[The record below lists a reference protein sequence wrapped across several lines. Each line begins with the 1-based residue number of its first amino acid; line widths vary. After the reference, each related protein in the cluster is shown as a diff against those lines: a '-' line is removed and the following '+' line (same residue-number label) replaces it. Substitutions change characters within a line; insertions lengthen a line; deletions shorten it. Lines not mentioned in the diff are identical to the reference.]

1 MNAWLLLTF
10 FMCLHDLLISKRSVI
25 THTLRAQKFE
35 KCNSGQKNTFVS
47 GNASD
52 EKNIHPGGC
61 NFLKLIF
68 QRYSLSLVWFPF
80 FVFVLVFFASLLF
93 EIRNI
98 YSDTHCET
106 MRVGK
111 WKKIFFTQPISR
123 NKTTFLWPHQRESE
137 NGWLLLLVSF
147 TAKIEKLYLRGFI

>member
-10 FMCLHDLLISKRSVI
+10 FMCLHNLLISKRSVI

-52 EKNIHPGGC
+52 AAAI
-61 NFLKLIF
+61 FLIDFSEIFSFFSLI
-68 QRYSLSLVWFPF
+68 SF
-80 FVFVLVFFASLLF
+80 FCIRVFFVFFASLFF

-123 NKTTFLWPHQRESE
+123 NKTTFLWPHQIETE
-137 NGWLLLLVSF
+137 NGCLLLLVSF
-147 TAKIEKLYLRGFI
+147 TAKIELLFVLRLEKALS

>member
-10 FMCLHDLLISKRSVI
+10 FMCLHNLLISKRSVI

-52 EKNIHPGGC
+52 EKNIYPGGC

-80 FVFVLVFFASLLF
+80 FVFVFFFLPVCFLKLEIYILIHIARLCEWVSGKKYFSPSRFPETRLLF
-93 EIRNI
+93 
-98 YSDTHCET
+98 
-106 MRVGK
+106 
-111 WKKIFFTQPISR
+111 F
-123 NKTTFLWPHQRESE
+123 
-137 NGWLLLLVSF
+137 
-147 TAKIEKLYLRGFI
+147 GFIKEKVKMDGCSF